1 MTYDQWAQEI
11 IEHWAPGASPQEIID
26 GGREQLVQNIHD
38 LCNDQSFMQDSGY
51 SDDYVGPAAQRD
63 IVQSIWDEAIKRT
76 EDHTPDPRDEPIG
89 HEFHRELHEY
99 RVQKGEIEE

>member
-1 MTYDQWAQEI
+1 MTYDQWAQET

-76 EDHTPDPRDEPIG
+76 EEN
-89 HEFHRELHEY
+89 
-99 RVQKGEIEE
+99 K